1 MKGTTVTLLAAAAV
15 IVVAQLPA
23 TAQNRVS
30 SETETSQR
38 QQIVAPS
45 IAHVAVRATLLHWG
59 MLQADIARVM
69 PAPSQV
75 VAADDEGAVR
85 VLRYSAEP
93 IATTVTITDG
103 RLMSLA
109 LTILLSR
116 ISPVRRG
123 LA

>member
-1 MKGTTVTLLAAAAV
+1 MKSTITLLAAVAG
-15 IVVAQLPA
+15 IIVAQLPA
-23 TAQNRVS
+23 TAQNHAS
-30 SETETSQR
+30 SEGETSQR
-38 QQIVAPS
+38 QQVLAPN

-93 IATTVTITDG
+93 IATTVTITD
-103 RLMSLA
+103 
-109 LTILLSR
+109 
-116 ISPVRRG
+116 
-123 LA
+123 